1 MAGHS
6 KWANI
11 KHRKARQDA
20 SRGKIW
26 TKVIRE
32 ITVAAKDGPDPADNP
47 RLRLAL
53 EKANSANM
61 PKDTIKRAIE
71 KGSGTGETG
80 VLEEITFEGYGPGG
94 VAILVETMTDNR
106 NRTVSDVRHAFSK
119 YGGNLGTDGSVS
131 YLFKKLGIVQV
142 DKNFT
147 EEELME
153 IVIDI
158 GADDLSEEGD
168 FFEIIT
174 DSNSFNDVVDA
185 IKEKKIKYNNA
196 ELTLRAETLVKLDN
210 EMSEKVLNIME
221 FMDDLDDVQEVHT
234 NKGAAFE
241 RQIAKA
247 LIEDLNL
254 KNPVKRILEQTRT
267 KELPDLML
275 GTWCIECKAYGTGA
289 EPRPDWWDQVLTS
302 SNQHNLKPALVY
314 KFNNRPIKVR
324 ILASSLNKDIKND
337 LVTVDLLW
345 PDFIQII
352 LELFQE
358 DIELHEQTY
367 QV

>member
-20 SRGKIW
+20 SRGKVW

-32 ITVAAKDGPDPADNP
+32 ITVAAKGGPDPNDNP

-80 VLEEITFEGYGPGG
+80 ALEEIIFEGYGPGG

-119 YGGNLGTDGSVS
+119 FGGNLGTDGSVA
-131 YLFKKLGIVQV
+131 YLFKKLGVIHLSKDFAEDELVELV
-142 DKNFT
+142 IEIGAEDFT
-147 EEELME
+147 EE
-153 IVIDI
+153 D
-158 GADDLSEEGD
+158 D
-168 FFEIIT
+168 FFEIT
-174 DSNSFNDVVDA
+174 TEANEFNQIVD
-185 IKEKKIKYNNA
+185 ILKEKNIEYINA
-196 ELTLRAETLVKLDN
+196 EMSLRAETLINLDQ

-234 NKGAAFE
+234 NAELAENFE
-241 RQIAKA
+241 V
-247 LIEDLNL
+247 EN
-254 KNPVKRILEQTRT
+254 
-267 KELPDLML
+267 
-275 GTWCIECKAYGTGA
+275 
-289 EPRPDWWDQVLTS
+289 
-302 SNQHNLKPALVY
+302 
-314 KFNNRPIKVR
+314 
-324 ILASSLNKDIKND
+324 
-337 LVTVDLLW
+337 
-345 PDFIQII
+345 
-352 LELFQE
+352 
-358 DIELHEQTY
+358 
-367 QV
+367 

>member
-20 SRGKIW
+20 SRGKVW

-32 ITVAAKDGPDPADNP
+32 ITVAAKGGPDPNDNP

-80 VLEEITFEGYGPGG
+80 ALEEIIFEGYGPGG

-119 YGGNLGTDGSVS
+119 FGGNLGTDGSVS
-131 YLFKKLGIVQV
+131 YLFKKLGVIHLSKDFAEDELVELV
-142 DKNFT
+142 IEIGAEDFT
-147 EEELME
+147 EE
-153 IVIDI
+153 D
-158 GADDLSEEGD
+158 D
-168 FFEIIT
+168 FFEVT
-174 DSNSFNDVVDA
+174 TGANEFNQIVD
-185 IKEKKIKYNNA
+185 ILKEKNIEYINA
-196 ELTLRAETLVKLDN
+196 EMSLRAETLINLDQ

-234 NKGAAFE
+234 NAELAENFE
-241 RQIAKA
+241 VV
-247 LIEDLNL
+247 N
-254 KNPVKRILEQTRT
+254 
-267 KELPDLML
+267 
-275 GTWCIECKAYGTGA
+275 
-289 EPRPDWWDQVLTS
+289 
-302 SNQHNLKPALVY
+302 
-314 KFNNRPIKVR
+314 
-324 ILASSLNKDIKND
+324 
-337 LVTVDLLW
+337 
-345 PDFIQII
+345 
-352 LELFQE
+352 
-358 DIELHEQTY
+358 
-367 QV
+367 